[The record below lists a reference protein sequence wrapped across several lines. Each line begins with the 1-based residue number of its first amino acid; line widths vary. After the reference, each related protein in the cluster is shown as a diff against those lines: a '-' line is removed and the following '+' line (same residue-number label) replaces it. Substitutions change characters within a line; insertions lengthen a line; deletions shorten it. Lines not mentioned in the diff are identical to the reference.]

1 MMPKSVLIKRLCAV
15 ALSLLGVSS
24 VGMAAGCRSK
34 TVEGFKLQDTEICV
48 YGGQENYITTK
59 LYGSVFDAKT
69 KEPLAGIKVAV
80 YNGTRQMAE
89 VFTDE
94 KGVYYFDDM
103 DLWAGVGVDYTMIVS
118 DPKKKLKPM
127 RRDLSFE
134 TYEVTREE
142 IVFLE
147 SKK

>member
-1 MMPKSVLIKRLCAV
+1 
-15 ALSLLGVSS
+15 
-24 VGMAAGCRSK
+24 
-34 TVEGFKLQDTEICV
+34 
-48 YGGQENYITTK
+48 
-59 LYGSVFDAKT
+59 
-69 KEPLAGIKVAV
+69 
-80 YNGTRQMAE
+80 MAE

-94 KGVYYFDDM
+94 KGAYYFDDM